1 MKVASLNAKV
11 IKLLTEDEPTPGPEE
26 PKEPMDPIYTQPEDR
41 EYTEYLGFGSF
52 IMMSVYV
59 FSVVLVLVLP
69 IYAVIKNFD
78 KKDAMRERVIY
89 AAIAG
94 FSVLAPFLVEKI
106 AVHAVNMVIRTT
118 KFVINTSRKIVG
130 MFVDEDSGFAYTPIT
145 TLSRAMFLSIIAT
158 NIYVYI
164 KWFKM
169 ILDMGPIMFFV
180 SLAIFYLFGPAS
192 VFALAFLDFK
202 LPTTKASGKKKIK
215 NKSK

>member
-11 IKLLTEDEPTPGPEE
+11 IKLLTEDEPTPGPEDPVE
-26 PKEPMDPIYTQPEDR
+26 PTPKPTPEP
-41 EYTEYLGFGSF
+41 TEYLGIGSTTMWF
-52 IMMSVYV
+52 VYF

-69 IYAVIKNFD
+69 IYAVIMNFD

-94 FSVLAPFLVEKI
+94 FFVLAPFLVEKI
-106 AVHAVNMVIRTT
+106 AEHAWDMVIRTT
-118 KFVINTSRKIVG
+118 GHVINTSRKIVG
-130 MFVDEDSGFAYTPIT
+130 MFVDEDSGGAYTPIT

-169 ILDMGPIMFFV
+169 ILDMGPIMFLV

-192 VFALAFLDFK
+192 VFALAFIDFK
-202 LPTTKASGKKKIK
+202 LPGVKKARKKIK